1 MTSSLP
7 QPLGGDE
14 MPRFA
19 GPGTMLRLPARASAE
34 GVDVGFVGIPLDI
47 GTSNRPGARYGPRA
61 VRAESALIR
70 PYNMGTGAAPFESIV
85 VADLGDVAINTFDL
99 KATVEIIERQLDQIL
114 ETGCRPLSIGGD
126 HTMVLPILRA
136 VAKRH
141 GPVALV
147 HVDAHA
153 DANDKMFGE
162 ELAHGTPI
170 RRALEEGLIQPEL
183 SWQIGLR
190 GSGYAP
196 DDFAWATMQGVE
208 VITAEKLW
216 HQSLTPVAE
225 VVRSRIGT
233 TPAYVT
239 YDIDSL
245 DPAFAPGTGTP
256 EIGGLT
262 TVQALELIRG
272 LRGVELVGADLVEV
286 SPIYDPSGG
295 TALAGANL
303 LFELLCVMPGVN
315 YHSF

>member
-7 QPLGGDE
+7 QPLGGNE
-14 MPRFA
+14 MPPFA

-34 GVDVGFVGIPLDI
+34 GVDVGFVGVPLDI

-70 PYNMGTGAAPFESIV
+70 PYNMGTGAAPFDSIV

-99 KATVEIIERQLDQIL
+99 KATVKIIERQLDQIL
-114 ETGCRPLSIGGD
+114 KTGCRPLSIGGD

-141 GPVALV
+141 GPVAFV
-147 HVDAHA
+147 HVD
-153 DANDKMFGE
+153 
-162 ELAHGTPI
+162 AHGTPI
-170 RRALEEGLIQPEL
+170 RRALEERLIQPEL

-196 DDFAWATMQGVE
+196 DDFAWAAEQGVE
-208 VITAEKLW
+208 VITAEKPW

-286 SPIYDPSGG
+286 SPIYDPSGA
-295 TALAGANL
+295 TALVGANL
-303 LFELLCVMPGVN
+303 LFELLCVMPGVD
-315 YHSF
+315 YHAP